1 MARSFLSTLFGTKQ
15 EKDLKHLYPIVQQ
28 VNDLESWAQGLAD
41 DQFPDETQKL
51 KDALRQGATLDDL
64 VPKAFALAREA
75 AFRVLGERHYDVQ
88 IMGAMVLHQ
97 GKILEMKTGEGK
109 TLTCVPA
116 AYLNALEGKGV
127 HIVTVNDYLAE
138 RDASW
143 MGPVYAFLGLEVGVI
158 LSNMDNEAK
167 RRAYSKD
174 ITYGTNNEFGFDYL
188 RDNMKWAQEEKIQP
202 LHHYAIIDEI
212 DSILIDEA
220 RTPLIISGQSED
232 DSAQVLG

>member
-88 IMGAMVLHQ
+88 IMGAMVLH
-97 GKILEMKTGEGK
+97 
-109 TLTCVPA
+109 
-116 AYLNALEGKGV
+116 
-127 HIVTVNDYLAE
+127 
-138 RDASW
+138 
-143 MGPVYAFLGLEVGVI
+143 
-158 LSNMDNEAK
+158 
-167 RRAYSKD
+167 
-174 ITYGTNNEFGFDYL
+174 
-188 RDNMKWAQEEKIQP
+188 
-202 LHHYAIIDEI
+202 
-212 DSILIDEA
+212 
-220 RTPLIISGQSED
+220 
-232 DSAQVLG
+232 